1 MNLFFELIQMAIG
14 GRDTLTEVPKER
26 PEWEALLEVAGK
38 HNLVALTFPAIDI
51 LHDQAEVPL
60 GIYSKWAMT
69 AEQVKEKNARMIEA
83 CLTLS
88 EKFPAYGFRTCILK
102 GQAAA
107 AYYPFPERRQCG
119 DIDIWLDAPQ
129 ERIVAFLKE
138 HFKVAKVVYHHAE
151 VKMLKGIGV
160 EVHFTPS
167 WMNSPC
173 ANRRLQKYFRSKAEE
188 QFGHRSE
195 ALGFCVPTRR
205 FDAVYM
211 LIHIYRHVLDEGIGL
226 RQLLDYYYV
235 LKALTPEDR
244 EAALKDIKHLK
255 LLKFA
260 AGVMYVLQKVFALD
274 SSFMLTE
281 PDSKQGEFLLN
292 EILVSGNFGM
302 FDSRNKHSADE
313 TRVMHAKRKMTRAMR
328 YLSYYPSEVLNI
340 PVFMVFHYFW
350 RLSKGYLK

>member
-1 MNLFFELIQMAIG
+1 MNLFFELIQMAAG
-14 GRDTLTEVPKER
+14 ARDALTEIPQER
-26 PEWEALLEVAGK
+26 AEWEALFQAAAK
-38 HNLVALTFPAIDI
+38 HNLVAFTFPVIDE

-60 GIYSKWAMT
+60 GIYSRWAMVV
-69 AEQVKEKNARMIEA
+69 EKVKEKNARMNEA
-83 CLTLS
+83 CRMLS
-88 EKFPAYGFRTCILK
+88 EKFPAHGFRTCVLK
-102 GQAAA
+102 GLAAA
-107 AYYPFPERRQCG
+107 AYYPDPELRQCG
-119 DIDIWLDAPQ
+119 DIDIWLDGSQ
-129 ERIVAFLKE
+129 KQIVAFLKE
-138 HFKVAKVVYHHAE
+138 RFKVPKVVYHHAD
-151 VKMLKGIGV
+151 VKMVKGIGV

-188 QFGHRSE
+188 QFAHRSE
-195 ALGFCVPTRR
+195 SLGFCVPTRR

-235 LKALTPEDR
+235 LKSLTQQDR
-244 EAALKDIKHLK
+244 EAALKDIKHLG

-260 AGVMYVLQKVFALD
+260 AGVMYVLQEVFLLD
-274 SSFMLTE
+274 KKHMLTE
-281 PDSKQGEFLLN
+281 PDAKQGGFLLD
-292 EILVSGNFGM
+292 EILISGNFGQ
-302 FDSRNKHSADE
+302 FDSRNRHSSDE

-350 RLSKGYLK
+350 RLFKGYL